1 MGIFK
6 DICALLLFKLYYFW
20 LAILLQ
26 WKICTYNMSMHNI
39 KVGEL
44 NLIQERDRYFKFAL
58 RVE

>member
-1 MGIFK
+1 MI
-6 DICALLLFKLYYFW
+6 LF
-20 LAILLQ
+20 LAS
-26 WKICTYNMSMHNI
+26 NSVAVEDMSMHNI

>member
-1 MGIFK
+1 MV
-6 DICALLLFKLYYFW
+6 LF
-20 LAILLQ
+20 LASNSVAVEDM
-26 WKICTYNMSMHNI
+26 YNMSMHNI